1 MGFVTDIRQ
10 SFSENL
16 HREPRGNEGYWLMI
30 AYGAVVVGAAVL
42 SQLGAGIEVE
52 AHSILLGVGV
62 GTMGAAEVVPT
73 DRIRLAR
80 NFRLC
85 AYGGFL
91 LYGAWIFVPP
101 LLAASYETQLL
112 AIAAVPFILLYAWLM
127 YKALKA

>member
-1 MGFVTDIRQ
+1 MGFVADIRG
-10 SFSENL
+10 SVTENL
-16 HREPRGNEGYWLMI
+16 HREPRGNKGYWLMV
-30 AYGAVVVGAAVL
+30 AYGAVAVGAAVL
-42 SQLGAGIEVE
+42 SLLGAGIDVE

-62 GTMGAAEVVPT
+62 GTMGAAELVPA

-91 LYGAWIFVPP
+91 LYGVWISVPP

-112 AIAAVPFILLYAWLM
+112 AIAAVPLILLYAWLM
-127 YKALKA
+127 YKALEA